1 MEIIKG
7 FFEIVKQIPT
17 LFRLHHDIIN
27 VGLDVP
33 PNLGLQGGGKNTSE
47 REPPPPPPP
56 VLEAEGHLCI
66 IEDPKWCDKCYFFFI
81 INSKAN
87 LMIAQI
93 GIQKSISSHDVMESI
108 I

>member
-33 PNLGLQGGGKNTSE
+33 PNLRLQDDVKHTSD
-47 REPPPPPPP
+47 R
-56 VLEAEGHLCI
+56 
-66 IEDPKWCDKCYFFFI
+66 
-81 INSKAN
+81 
-87 LMIAQI
+87 
-93 GIQKSISSHDVMESI
+93 
-108 I
+108 